1 MRIIKITEKS
11 TTPDEEGLWRVYGMV
26 QIGNSFQYGVL
37 LYQTEEEARKAE
49 QGSLVDVEKVMFSRR
64 TNNIISNEFGRI
76 RSRE

>member
-37 LYQTEEEARKAE
+37 LYQTEEEAKKAE

-64 TNNIISNEFGRI
+64 TNNTNLIYYEKLSN
-76 RSRE
+76 

>member
-37 LYQTEEEARKAE
+37 LYETEEEAKKAE
-49 QGSLVDVEKVMFSRR
+49 KGSFVDVERVMFSRR

>member
-37 LYQTEEEARKAE
+37 LYQTESEAKKAKK
-49 QGSLVDVEKVMFSRR
+49 GSLVDVERVMFSRR

>member
-37 LYQTEEEARKAE
+37 LYKTEEEAKKAE